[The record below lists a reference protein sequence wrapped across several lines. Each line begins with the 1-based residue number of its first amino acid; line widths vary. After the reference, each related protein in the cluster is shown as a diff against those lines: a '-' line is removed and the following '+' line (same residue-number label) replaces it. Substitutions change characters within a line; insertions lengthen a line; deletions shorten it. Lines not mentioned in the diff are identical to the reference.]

1 MLRCITSVLIAS
13 ACAPTAVPREFAN
26 PQIQRPPTT
35 TDSVP
40 PAARDSGVIVFSS
53 RPKCPMPVV
62 RGDASHD
69 TLMVVKLRPF
79 SHPAAGPAAL
89 CDNPFFR

>member
-13 ACAPTAVPREFAN
+13 ACAPTVVPREAAK
-26 PQIQRPPTT
+26 PQIPRPPTT
-35 TDSVP
+35 TDSAP

-53 RPKCPMPVV
+53 RPKCPMPVL

-69 TLMVVKLRPF
+69 TLMVVKLRP
-79 SHPAAGPAAL
+79 SPHPAAGPAAL
-89 CDNPFFR
+89 CDNPLFR